1 MRFRKQGGER
11 KPELNLASMI
21 DATFLLLSFFI
32 FTTGAGSNE
41 SKLSPN
47 LRVQQGTDA
56 KDDLEPQVVEVLKGT
71 GGAVVFRVGS
81 VDYPDR
87 AALAKGLEGLS
98 KDRGL
103 FVRVYAGIDVGS
115 AAAAIQVGRDAG
127 FEAVTY
133 VPAK

>member
-1 MRFRKQGGER
+1 MRFKRQGGDR

-21 DATFLLLSFFI
+21 DATFLLLAYFI
-32 FTTGAGSNE
+32 FTTGAGMNE

-56 KDDLEPQVVEVLKGT
+56 KDDLEPQVVEVLRVN
-71 GGAVVFRVGS
+71 GAVVFRLGS
-81 VDYPDR
+81 ADYPDR
-87 AALAKGLEGLS
+87 ASLAQALKALAA
-98 KDRGL
+98 DRGL
-103 FVRVYAGIDVGS
+103 FVRVYPGVDVGS

>member
-1 MRFRKQGGER
+1 MRFRRKGNDR

-21 DATFLLLSFFI
+21 DATFLLLAFFI

-56 KDDLEPQVVEVLKGT
+56 KDDLEPQVLEVLRVD
-71 GGAVVFRVGS
+71 GAVVYRLGS
-81 VDYPDR
+81 ADYADR
-87 AALAKGLEGLS
+87 RALAEALGGLS
-98 KDRGL
+98 LERGL
-103 FVRVYAGIDVGS
+103 FVRVYAGVDVGS
-115 AAAAIQVGRDAG
+115 AAAAIQVGRDIG